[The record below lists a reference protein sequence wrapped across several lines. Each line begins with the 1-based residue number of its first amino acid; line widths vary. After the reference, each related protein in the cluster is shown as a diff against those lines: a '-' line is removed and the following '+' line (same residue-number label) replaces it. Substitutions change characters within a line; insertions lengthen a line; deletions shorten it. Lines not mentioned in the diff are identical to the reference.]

1 MVGDRIP
8 LSTRAAAKQL
18 GVSSQTVRNWITAGM
33 LRGYIVPG
41 GSRACIRTDQ
51 QAVDEFWSRYSNQ
64 QNPENQSSKP
74 IN

>member
-1 MVGDRIP
+1 MGANRTP
-8 LSTRAAAKQL
+8 LSTRQAAKQL
-18 GVSSQTVRNWITAGM
+18 GVSSQTVRNWITAGT

-51 QAVDEFWSRYSNQ
+51 QAVDEFWDRYSNQ